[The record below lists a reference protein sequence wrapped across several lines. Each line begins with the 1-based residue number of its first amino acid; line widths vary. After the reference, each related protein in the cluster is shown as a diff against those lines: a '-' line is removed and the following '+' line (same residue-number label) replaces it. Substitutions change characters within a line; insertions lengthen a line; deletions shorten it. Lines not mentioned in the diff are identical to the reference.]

1 MNKDR
6 STQKKTNNLGKT
18 YSIRFRFLAT
28 VILAMLAIT
37 VFIGGL
43 SIYEVDSYIQDQS
56 KGFVEATCVNEG
68 EQINSSLKSMEKSVK
83 IMESYLM
90 EFFESEDDVADREL
104 QKKVITS
111 ADLMFYDVT
120 KHTSATNA
128 VSYYFRLDPAISDGK
143 TGLFYSKLNGTGE
156 FVSFEPTDLS
166 IYDKSDVEH
175 VGWFWQ
181 PFEAQQPVW
190 MKPYYNQNNNV
201 LMISYVIPMYYG
213 ETFIG
218 VVGMDFDYMALE
230 KQVQEIQ
237 IYENGFAHLEMD
249 GAVIS
254 NHRSDADPK
263 NYLSVSKELVNGM
276 TLVLSASYDDIRQI
290 RYDIAF
296 KILLTVVI
304 SLVAAILFPVKNEEQ
319 TTEVCDAG

>member
-1 MNKDR
+1 L
-6 STQKKTNNLGKT
+6 SAIT
-18 YSIRFRFLAT
+18 I
-28 VILAMLAIT
+28 IT

-43 SIYEVDSYIQDQS
+43 SIYEVDNYIQGETKNLVD
-56 KGFVEATCVNEG
+56 VTCENESTK
-68 EQINSSLKSMEKSVK
+68 INKTFESMEKSVK

-90 EFFESEDDVADREL
+90 EFFDSEDDVADREL

-230 KQVQEIQ
+230 KQVQEIIDQ
-237 IYENGFAHLEMD
+237 DLPITYVDENHISVGGNIQKCNGPRIHVAHTGQVENFHLLPQLIYDPFKPRYLLVGCVGENSE
-249 GAVIS
+249 
-254 NHRSDADPK
+254 
-263 NYLSVSKELVNGM
+263 ELLK
-276 TLVLSASYDDIRQI
+276 TLDMMRQHPAW
-290 RYDIAF
+290 D
-296 KILLTVVI
+296 
-304 SLVAAILFPVKNEEQ
+304 
-319 TTEVCDAG
+319 